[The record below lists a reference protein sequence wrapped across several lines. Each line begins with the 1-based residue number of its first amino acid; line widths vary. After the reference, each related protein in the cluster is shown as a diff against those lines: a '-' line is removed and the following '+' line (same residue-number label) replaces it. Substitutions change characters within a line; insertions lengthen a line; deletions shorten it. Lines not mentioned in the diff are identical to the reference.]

1 MTFRSFREWPSRAK
15 AWQVQGPGMPG
26 GGGAA
31 VQPLPT
37 PPVPI
42 GS

>member
-26 GGGAA
+26 EGAA